1 MSVSLTPVVDFCSAH
16 PEHCELRE
24 FQSGDLISLA
34 AEADGSF
41 LLIRSGSIRFI
52 DSSRSFSSL
61 TLSII
66 DAPYLLVSHIFSGC
80 PFLEPVRAATTVSAY
95 QVSISSLP
103 NELYSTLFTFWKSC
117 LDPREWVL
125 IFECLHANQDQ
136 SSVLSPLLD
145 LAPSSWPGLID
156 VCSQGSFHRVIYLDA
171 SRSGFKYGHI
181 YPFKF
186 LESEYP
192 EAGLPRC
199 YPIFDSLV
207 SPHAVRA
214 TTQSFAPPPI
224 DESLDQL
231 NRGFSEP
238 VLHHDTSIYSSPK
251 NEFLPSEFGFDLI
264 HATDL
269 HSSLVACLSMLC
281 RHLKLPTRRDVLQK
295 FVERIPFED
304 LSADQL
310 CNQLVSFLDGQGLS
324 VSLLRAPQA
333 APIRIPTP
341 CLVLSDDLSPAL
353 IVGSSF
359 RAIQVL
365 DPLNGAL
372 SFHGSQVF
380 QYLQD
385 RSSLLSIG
393 VGIHTP
399 QQRFSYGWFLPYL
412 SQYRLQ
418 LLEVVS
424 ASFLTQLFALAT
436 PLLFQQ
442 LIDRVVSK
450 GAADSLGPLI
460 FLMLIFLILE
470 ISFSTL
476 RTFQFVGI
484 SNRIDIGIGSSIISR
499 LLRIHGRFFD
509 RRPVG
514 ELAGRLQEIDSIRRF
529 LTGTALTAV
538 LDAFFASLYFV
549 VMFVYSP
556 ILSLI
561 VACSVPL
568 LLLATVGMAPVTQRL
583 IRKRAEA
590 SSRTQSF
597 LVEVITGIQTIK
609 LQNSELL
616 AKRQWEE
623 RHLRTIDVGFKAVMA
638 NTASSSFLQFIN
650 KLTNICV
657 IGFGSWQV
665 LQNQMTI
672 GELIAFRIISGYV
685 TQPLLRLASIWQ
697 NFQEL
702 SLSFERVSDVVNQ
715 PLENGD
721 PEDSLMSMPIL
732 TGRLIFEDVS
742 YRYSSSMP
750 NTLSGFGLTIDAGS
764 FVGLVGQSGCGKS
777 TLLKLVPR
785 FYLPDSGRV
794 LVDDID
800 ISKVDIYSLRSQVGY
815 VPQDCMLFE
824 GTIFSNI
831 VMGNPEASSEDVIE
845 VAKLACAHDFIM
857 GLKQGYNTRIGER
870 GSGVSGGQRQRI
882 ALARMFLSSPRLII
896 LDEATSALDADT
908 ERQVVSNIRRHFL
921 EETVLMI
928 THRLSSLQAADRI
941 VVMHAG
947 VLDSIGTHPELME
960 MKGRYF
966 ALYQSQFAG

>member
-1 MSVSLTPVVDFCSAH
+1 M
-16 PEHCELRE
+16 
-24 FQSGDLISLA
+24 
-34 AEADGSF
+34 
-41 LLIRSGSIRFI
+41 
-52 DSSRSFSSL
+52 
-61 TLSII
+61 
-66 DAPYLLVSHIFSGC
+66 
-80 PFLEPVRAATTVSAY
+80 
-95 QVSISSLP
+95 
-103 NELYSTLFTFWKSC
+103 
-117 LDPREWVL
+117 
-125 IFECLHANQDQ
+125 
-136 SSVLSPLLD
+136 
-145 LAPSSWPGLID
+145 
-156 VCSQGSFHRVIYLDA
+156 
-171 SRSGFKYGHI
+171 
-181 YPFKF
+181 
-186 LESEYP
+186 
-192 EAGLPRC
+192 PRC
-199 YPIFDSLV
+199 YPIFDSLDG
-207 SPHAVRA
+207 HKAVGA
-214 TTQSFAPPPI
+214 TPQSFAPPSI
-224 DESLDQL
+224 DESLD
-231 NRGFSEP
+231 P
-238 VLHHDTSIYSSPK
+238 VARDPSDAVANHVTAVDSSPR
-251 NEFLPSEFGFDLI
+251 NDFLPSEYGFDLI
-264 HATDL
+264 HSTDL
-269 HSSLVACLSMLC
+269 QSSLVACLSMLC
-281 RHLKLPTRRDVLQK
+281 RYLKLPTRRDVLQK
-295 FVERIPFED
+295 FVDRLPLD
-304 LSADQL
+304 HLSADQL
-310 CNQLVSFLDGQGLS
+310 RNQLLSFLDGQGLS
-324 VSLLRAPQA
+324 VSLLRAPEA
-333 APIRIPTP
+333 LPIRIPTP

-353 IVGSSF
+353 IVGSSY

-365 DPLNGAL
+365 DPLDGAL
-372 SFHGSQVF
+372 SFQGSQVF
-380 QYLQD
+380 DYLQE

-556 ILSLI
+556 VLSLI

-568 LLLATVGMAPVTQRL
+568 LLLATIGMAPVTQRL

-616 AKRQWEE
+616 AKRQWEQ
-623 RHLRTIDVGFKAVMA
+623 RHLRTIDVGYKAVMA

-650 KLTNICV
+650 KLTNIFV

-721 PEDSLMSMPIL
+721 PGDSLMSMP
-732 TGRLIFEDVS
+732 RLIGSLRFEDVS

-750 NTLSGFGLTIDAGS
+750 NTLSGFGLTIEAGS

-785 FYLPDSGRV
+785 FYVPDSGRV

-824 GTIFSNI
+824 GSIFSNI
-831 VMGNPEASSEDVIE
+831 VMGNPDASSEDVIQ

-908 ERQVVSNIRRHFL
+908 ERQVVANIRRHFVD
-921 EETVLMI
+921 ETVLMI

-947 VLDSIGTHPELME
+947 TLDSMGTHLELME

>member
-1 MSVSLTPVVDFCSAH
+1 MNSSLTSALQYCSTH
-16 PEHCELRE
+16 PELCLTRE
-24 FQSGDLISLA
+24 FQPGDLISLA
-34 AEADGSF
+34 GEDDGSF
-41 LLIRSGSIRFI
+41 LLIRAGSIRFV

-61 TLSII
+61 TLSIV
-66 DAPYLLVSHIFSGC
+66 DAPYLLESSIFSGC
-80 PFLEPVRAATTVSAY
+80 LLTQPVRAATCVSAY
-95 QVSISSLP
+95 QVCISHLPTEVYTSLF
-103 NELYSTLFTFWKSC
+103 YFWKSC
-117 LDPREWVL
+117 LDPREWIL
-125 IFECLHANQDQ
+125 IHECLRSTQDQ
-136 SSVLSPLLD
+136 SSLTSPLLH
-145 LAPSSWPGLID
+145 LSPSSWPCLSD
-156 VCSQGSFHRVIYLDA
+156 ALCHGSFRTVIYLDA
-171 SRSGFKYGHI
+171 PRFGFNYGHI
-181 YPFKF
+181 YPCQF

-199 YPIFDSLV
+199 YPIFDSLDGHKSV
-207 SPHAVRA
+207 GD
-214 TTQSFAPPPI
+214 TTQLFASPCI
-224 DESLDQL
+224 DESFDPVA
-231 NRGFSEP
+231 RDFSEP
-238 VLHHDTSIYSSPK
+238 VANNETAVDSSPR
-251 NEFLPSEFGFDLI
+251 NDFLPSEYGFDLI
-264 HATDL
+264 HSTDL
-269 HSSLVACLSMLC
+269 ESSLVACLSMLC
-281 RHLKLPTRRDVLQK
+281 RYLKLPTRRDVLQK
-295 FVERIPFED
+295 FVDRLPLD
-304 LSADQL
+304 HLSADQL
-310 CNQLVSFLDGQGLS
+310 RNQLLSFLDGQGLS
-324 VSLLRAPQA
+324 VSLLRAPEA
-333 APIRIPTP
+333 LPIRIPTP

-353 IVGSSF
+353 IIGSSY

-365 DPLNGAL
+365 DPLGGAL

-380 QYLQD
+380 DYLQQ
-385 RSSLLSIG
+385 RSPLLSIC

-556 ILSLI
+556 VLSLI

-568 LLLATVGMAPVTQRL
+568 LLLATIGMAPVTQRL

-616 AKRQWEE
+616 AKRQWEQ
-623 RHLRTIDVGFKAVMA
+623 RHLRTIDVGYKAVMA

-650 KLTNICV
+650 KLTNIFV

-721 PEDSLMSMPIL
+721 PGDSLMSMP
-732 TGRLIFEDVS
+732 RLIGSLRFEDVS

-750 NTLSGFGLTIDAGS
+750 NTLSGFGLTIEAGS

-785 FYLPDSGRV
+785 FYVPDSGRV

-824 GTIFSNI
+824 GSIFSNI
-831 VMGNPEASSEDVIE
+831 VMGNPDASSEDVIQ

-908 ERQVVSNIRRHFL
+908 ERQVVANIRRHFVD
-921 EETVLMI
+921 ETVLMI

-947 VLDSIGTHPELME
+947 TLDSMGTHLELME

>member
-1 MSVSLTPVVDFCSAH
+1 MNISLTPVLQYCSAH
-16 PEHCELRE
+16 SELCSLRE
-24 FQSGDLISLA
+24 FQPGELISLVG
-34 AEADGSF
+34 EADDSL
-41 LLIRSGSIRFI
+41 LLIQTGSIRFV
-52 DSSRSFSSL
+52 DPSRSFSSL

-66 DAPYLLVSHIFSGC
+66 DAPYFLDFSIFSGC
-80 PFLEPVRAATTVSAY
+80 SLTESVRAATSVSAY
-95 QVSISSLP
+95 QVSIKSLP
-103 NELYSTLFTFWKSC
+103 IELYTTLFRFWKSC

-125 IFECLHANQDQ
+125 ILQYLHASQDQ
-136 SSVLSPLLD
+136 SPVISPLLN
-145 LAPSSWPGLID
+145 LPPSSWPRLSD
-156 VCSQGSFHRVIYLDA
+156 PCSQGSFRRIIYFDA

-186 LESEYP
+186 LESEFP
-192 EAGLPRC
+192 DSDLPRF
-199 YPIFDSLV
+199 YPIYDSLV
-207 SPHAVRA
+207 EQKVIQNPIQSPALL
-214 TTQSFAPPPI
+214 SI
-224 DESLDQL
+224 DELQDLSIEPTITSKSDQEFPI
-231 NRGFSEP
+231 G
-238 VLHHDTSIYSSPK
+238 SSFT
-251 NEFLPSEFGFDLI
+251 NDFQPSEYGFDLI
-264 HATDL
+264 HASDL
-269 HSSLVACLSMLC
+269 RSSLVACLSMLC

-295 FVERIPFED
+295 FVDRIPLDD
-304 LSADQL
+304 LSVDQL
-310 CNQLVSFLDGQGLS
+310 FSQIISFLDGQGLS
-324 VSLLRAPQA
+324 VSLLRSPQA
-333 APIRIPTP
+333 LPIRIPTP
-341 CLVLSDDLSPAL
+341 CLLLSAELAPAL
-353 IVGSSF
+353 IVGSSY
-359 RAIQVL
+359 RSIQVL
-365 DPLNGAL
+365 DPRDGAL
-372 SFHGSQVF
+372 SFQGSQALEF
-380 QYLQD
+380 LQEY
-385 RSSLLSIG
+385 SSLLSIG
-393 VGIHTP
+393 IGIHTP

-412 SQYRLQ
+412 SQFRFQ
-418 LLEVVS
+418 LLEVVA

-450 GAADSLGPLI
+450 GASDSLAPLI

-470 ISFSTL
+470 ICFSTL

-484 SNRIDIGIGSSIISR
+484 SNRIDIGIGSTIISR
-499 LLRIHGRFFD
+499 LLRINGRFFD

-549 VMFVYSP
+549 VMFAYSP

-568 LLLATVGMAPVTQRL
+568 LLLATIGMAPLTQRL

-597 LVEVITGIQTIK
+597 LVEVISGIQTIK

-616 AKRQWEE
+616 AKRQWQQ

-650 KLTNICV
+650 KLTNIIV

-721 PEDSLMSMPIL
+721 PADSLMSMPVL
-732 TGRLIFEDVS
+732 MGRLVFEDVS

-750 NTLSGFGLTIDAGS
+750 NTLSGFGLSIDAGS

-785 FYLPDSGRV
+785 FYVPDSGRV

-831 VMGNPEASSEDVIE
+831 VMGNPDASSEDVIE
-845 VAKLACAHDFIM
+845 VAKLACAHEFIM

-882 ALARMFLSSPRLII
+882 ALARMFLSDPRLII

-908 ERQVVSNIRRHFL
+908 ERQVVANIRRHFVN
-921 EETVLMI
+921 ETVLMI

-941 VVMHAG
+941 VVMHSG
-947 VLDSIGTHPELME
+947 TLDSSGCHTDLMS

>member
-1 MSVSLTPVVDFCSAH
+1 M
-16 PEHCELRE
+16 
-24 FQSGDLISLA
+24 
-34 AEADGSF
+34 
-41 LLIRSGSIRFI
+41 
-52 DSSRSFSSL
+52 
-61 TLSII
+61 
-66 DAPYLLVSHIFSGC
+66 
-80 PFLEPVRAATTVSAY
+80 
-95 QVSISSLP
+95 
-103 NELYSTLFTFWKSC
+103 
-117 LDPREWVL
+117 
-125 IFECLHANQDQ
+125 
-136 SSVLSPLLD
+136 
-145 LAPSSWPGLID
+145 
-156 VCSQGSFHRVIYLDA
+156 
-171 SRSGFKYGHI
+171 
-181 YPFKF
+181 
-186 LESEYP
+186 
-192 EAGLPRC
+192 PRC
-199 YPIFDSLV
+199 YPIFDSLDGHKAV
-207 SPHAVRA
+207 GATPQLLASP
-214 TTQSFAPPPI
+214 SI
-224 DESLDQL
+224 DESLDPVA
-231 NRGFSEP
+231 RDFSES
-238 VLHHDTSIYSSPK
+238 VANHATAVDSSPRTD
-251 NEFLPSEFGFDLI
+251 FLPSEYGFDLI
-264 HATDL
+264 HSTDL
-269 HSSLVACLSMLC
+269 QSSLVACLSMLC
-281 RHLKLPTRRDVLQK
+281 RYLKLPTRRDVLQK
-295 FVERIPFED
+295 FVDRLPLD
-304 LSADQL
+304 HLSADQL
-310 CNQLVSFLDGQGLS
+310 RNQLLSFLDGQGLS
-324 VSLLRAPQA
+324 VSLLRAPEA
-333 APIRIPTP
+333 LPIRIPTP
-341 CLVLSDDLSPAL
+341 CLLLSDDLSPAL
-353 IVGSSF
+353 IIGSSY

-365 DPLNGAL
+365 DPLDGAL
-372 SFHGSQVF
+372 SFQGSQVF
-380 QYLQD
+380 DYLQQ

-556 ILSLI
+556 VLSLI

-568 LLLATVGMAPVTQRL
+568 LLLATIGMAPVTQRL

-616 AKRQWEE
+616 AKRQWEQ
-623 RHLRTIDVGFKAVMA
+623 RHLRTIDVGYKAVMA

-650 KLTNICV
+650 KLTNIFV

-721 PEDSLMSMPIL
+721 PGDSLMSMP
-732 TGRLIFEDVS
+732 RLIGSLRFEDVS

-750 NTLSGFGLTIDAGS
+750 NTLSGFGLTIEAGS

-785 FYLPDSGRV
+785 FYVPDSGRV

-824 GTIFSNI
+824 GSIFSNI
-831 VMGNPEASSEDVIE
+831 VMGNPDASSEDVIQ

-908 ERQVVSNIRRHFL
+908 ERQVVANIRRHFVD
-921 EETVLMI
+921 ETVLMI

-947 VLDSIGTHPELME
+947 TLDSMGTHLELME

>member
-1 MSVSLTPVVDFCSAH
+1 M
-16 PEHCELRE
+16 
-24 FQSGDLISLA
+24 
-34 AEADGSF
+34 
-41 LLIRSGSIRFI
+41 
-52 DSSRSFSSL
+52 
-61 TLSII
+61 
-66 DAPYLLVSHIFSGC
+66 
-80 PFLEPVRAATTVSAY
+80 
-95 QVSISSLP
+95 
-103 NELYSTLFTFWKSC
+103 
-117 LDPREWVL
+117 
-125 IFECLHANQDQ
+125 
-136 SSVLSPLLD
+136 
-145 LAPSSWPGLID
+145 
-156 VCSQGSFHRVIYLDA
+156 
-171 SRSGFKYGHI
+171 
-181 YPFKF
+181 
-186 LESEYP
+186 
-192 EAGLPRC
+192 PRC
-199 YPIFDSLV
+199 YPIFDSLDG
-207 SPHAVRA
+207 HKAVGA
-214 TTQSFAPPPI
+214 TPQFFAPPSI
-224 DESLDQL
+224 DESLDPVAPDS
-231 NRGFSEP
+231 SEP
-238 VLHHDTSIYSSPK
+238 VANPETAVDSSPR
-251 NEFLPSEFGFDLI
+251 NDFLPSEYGFDLI
-264 HATDL
+264 HSTDL
-269 HSSLVACLSMLC
+269 QSSLVACLSMLC
-281 RHLKLPTRRDVLQK
+281 RYLKLPTRRDVLQK
-295 FVERIPFED
+295 FVDRLPLD
-304 LSADQL
+304 HLSADQL
-310 CNQLVSFLDGQGLS
+310 RNQLLSFLDGQGLS
-324 VSLLRAPQA
+324 VSLLRAPEA
-333 APIRIPTP
+333 LPIRIPTP

-353 IVGSSF
+353 IVGSSY

-365 DPLNGAL
+365 DPLDGAL
-372 SFHGSQVF
+372 SFQGSQVF
-380 QYLQD
+380 DYLQE

-450 GAADSLGPLI
+450 GAADSLAPLI

-556 ILSLI
+556 VLSLI

-568 LLLATVGMAPVTQRL
+568 LLLATIGMAPVTQRL

-616 AKRQWEE
+616 AKRQWEQ
-623 RHLRTIDVGFKAVMA
+623 RHLRTIDVGYKAVMA

-650 KLTNICV
+650 KLTNIFV

-721 PEDSLMSMPIL
+721 PGDSLMSMP
-732 TGRLIFEDVS
+732 RLIGSLRFEDVS

-750 NTLSGFGLTIDAGS
+750 NTLSGFGLTIEAGS

-785 FYLPDSGRV
+785 FYVPDSGRV

-824 GTIFSNI
+824 GSIFSNI
-831 VMGNPEASSEDVIE
+831 VMGNPDASSEDVIQ

-908 ERQVVSNIRRHFL
+908 ERQVVANIRRHFVD
-921 EETVLMI
+921 ETVLMI

-947 VLDSIGTHPELME
+947 TLDSMGTHLELME

>member
-1 MSVSLTPVVDFCSAH
+1 MIHSIGHKAVGATPQ
-16 PEHCELRE
+16 L
-24 FQSGDLISLA
+24 LA
-34 AEADGSF
+34 
-41 LLIRSGSIRFI
+41 
-52 DSSRSFSSL
+52 
-61 TLSII
+61 
-66 DAPYLLVSHIFSGC
+66 
-80 PFLEPVRAATTVSAY
+80 
-95 QVSISSLP
+95 
-103 NELYSTLFTFWKSC
+103 
-117 LDPREWVL
+117 
-125 IFECLHANQDQ
+125 
-136 SSVLSPLLD
+136 SP
-145 LAPSSWPGLID
+145 S
-156 VCSQGSFHRVIYLDA
+156 
-171 SRSGFKYGHI
+171 
-181 YPFKF
+181 
-186 LESEYP
+186 
-192 EAGLPRC
+192 
-199 YPIFDSLV
+199 
-207 SPHAVRA
+207 
-214 TTQSFAPPPI
+214 I
-224 DESLDQL
+224 DESLDPVA
-231 NRGFSEP
+231 RDFSES
-238 VLHHDTSIYSSPK
+238 VANHATAVDSSPRTD
-251 NEFLPSEFGFDLI
+251 FLPSEYGFDLI
-264 HATDL
+264 HSTDL
-269 HSSLVACLSMLC
+269 QSSLVACLSMLC
-281 RHLKLPTRRDVLQK
+281 SYLKLPTRRDVLQK
-295 FVERIPFED
+295 FVDRLPLD
-304 LSADQL
+304 HLSADQL
-310 CNQLVSFLDGQGLS
+310 RNQLLSFLDGQGLS
-324 VSLLRAPQA
+324 VSLLRAPEA
-333 APIRIPTP
+333 LPIRIPTP

-353 IVGSSF
+353 IVGSSY

-365 DPLNGAL
+365 DPLEGAL
-372 SFHGSQVF
+372 SFQGLQVF
-380 QYLQD
+380 DYLQQ
-385 RSSLLSIG
+385 RSSLLFIG

-556 ILSLI
+556 VLSLI

-568 LLLATVGMAPVTQRL
+568 LLLATIGMAPVTQRL

-616 AKRQWEE
+616 AKRQWEQ
-623 RHLRTIDVGFKAVMA
+623 RHLRTIDVGYKAVMA

-650 KLTNICV
+650 KLTNIFV

-721 PEDSLMSMPIL
+721 PGDSLMSMP
-732 TGRLIFEDVS
+732 RLIGSLRFEDVS

-750 NTLSGFGLTIDAGS
+750 NTLSGFGLTIEAGS

-785 FYLPDSGRV
+785 FYVPDSGRV

-824 GTIFSNI
+824 GSIFSNI
-831 VMGNPEASSEDVIE
+831 VMGNPDASSEDVIQ
-845 VAKLACAHDFIM
+845 VAQLACAHDFIM

-908 ERQVVSNIRRHFL
+908 ERQVVANIRRHFVD
-921 EETVLMI
+921 ETVLMI

-947 VLDSIGTHPELME
+947 TLDSMGTHLELME

>member
-1 MSVSLTPVVDFCSAH
+1 MNSNLTSALQYCSTH
-16 PEHCELRE
+16 PELCLTRE
-24 FQSGDLISLA
+24 FQPGDLISLA
-34 AEADGSF
+34 GEDDGSF
-41 LLIRSGSIRFI
+41 LLIRAGSIRFV

-61 TLSII
+61 TLSIVE
-66 DAPYLLVSHIFSGC
+66 APYLLESSIFSGC
-80 PFLEPVRAATTVSAY
+80 ELPEPVRAASCVSAY
-95 QVSISSLP
+95 QVCISCLP
-103 NELYSTLFTFWKSC
+103 IEVYTTLCHFWKSC
-117 LDPREWVL
+117 LDPREWIL
-125 IFECLHANQDQ
+125 IHQCLRSAQDQ
-136 SSVLSPLLD
+136 SSLTSPLLD
-145 LAPSSWPGLID
+145 LPPSSWPGLSD
-156 VCSQGSFHRVIYLDA
+156 ALGHGSFRTIVYLDA
-171 SRSGFKYGHI
+171 PQFGFNYGHV
-181 YPFKF
+181 YPYKF

-199 YPIFDSLV
+199 YPIFDSLDGHKV
-207 SPHAVRA
+207 VGATPQFLSPP
-214 TTQSFAPPPI
+214 SI
-224 DESLDQL
+224 DESLDPVAPDS
-231 NRGFSEP
+231 SEA
-238 VLHHDTSIYSSPK
+238 VANHVTAVDSSPR
-251 NEFLPSEFGFDLI
+251 NDFLPSEYGFDLI
-264 HATDL
+264 HSTDL
-269 HSSLVACLSMLC
+269 QSSLVACLSMLC
-281 RHLKLPTRRDVLQK
+281 RYLKLPTRRDVLQK
-295 FVERIPFED
+295 FVDRLPLD
-304 LSADQL
+304 HLSADQL
-310 CNQLVSFLDGQGLS
+310 RNQLLSFLDGQGLS
-324 VSLLRAPQA
+324 VSLLRAPEA
-333 APIRIPTP
+333 LPIRIPTP

-353 IVGSSF
+353 IIGSSY

-365 DPLNGAL
+365 DPLGGAL

-380 QYLQD
+380 GYLQQ

-450 GAADSLGPLI
+450 GAADSLAPLI

-556 ILSLI
+556 VLSLI

-568 LLLATVGMAPVTQRL
+568 LLLATIGLAPVTQRL

-616 AKRQWEE
+616 AKRQWEQ
-623 RHLRTIDVGFKAVMA
+623 RHLRTIDVGYKAVMA

-650 KLTNICV
+650 KLTNIFV

-721 PEDSLMSMPIL
+721 PGDSLMSMP
-732 TGRLIFEDVS
+732 RLIGSLRFDDVS

-750 NTLSGFGLTIDAGS
+750 NTLSGFGLTIEAGS

-785 FYLPDSGRV
+785 FYVPDSGRV

-824 GTIFSNI
+824 GSIFSNI
-831 VMGNPEASSEDVIE
+831 VMGNPDASSEDVIH

-908 ERQVVSNIRRHFL
+908 ERQVVANIRRHFVD
-921 EETVLMI
+921 ETVLMI

-947 VLDSIGTHPELME
+947 TLDSMGTHLELMD

>member
-1 MSVSLTPVVDFCSAH
+1 MSISLTPVVDFCAAH
-16 PEHCELRE
+16 PEHCVIRE
-24 FQSGDLISLA
+24 FHPGDLISLA
-34 AEADGSF
+34 GEADGSF
-41 LLIRSGSIRFI
+41 LLIRTGSIRFV

-61 TLSII
+61 TLTII
-66 DAPYLLVSHIFSGC
+66 EAPYLLVASIFSGC
-80 PFLEPVRAATTVSAY
+80 QFKGTVRASSSVSAY
-95 QVSISSLP
+95 QLSISSLP
-103 NELYSTLFTFWKSC
+103 TEIYSILLQFWKSS

-125 IFECLHANQDQ
+125 IHECLQANQDEF
-136 SSVLSPLLD
+136 SEVSPLLK
-145 LAPSSWPGLID
+145 LLPSSWPGLTEIF
-156 VCSQGSFHRVIYLDA
+156 SQGSFHRVIYLDA
-171 SRSGFKYGHI
+171 ARLGFKYGHV
-181 YPFKF
+181 YPFQF
-186 LESEYP
+186 LESESP
-192 EAGLPRC
+192 KGELPRF
-199 YPIFDSLV
+199 YPIFDSLEGHQPARI
-207 SPHAVRA
+207 S
-214 TTQSFAPPPI
+214 TQLFAPPPT
-224 DESLDQL
+224 DQALDPSTRSLP
-231 NRGFSEP
+231 E
-238 VLHHDTSIYSSPK
+238 SSPHK
-251 NEFLPSEFGFDLI
+251 ESFNHSSSVNDFLPSEYGFDLI
-264 HATDL
+264 HASDL
-269 HSSLVACLSMLC
+269 QSSLVACLSMLC

-295 FVERIPFED
+295 FVDRLPLDD
-304 LSADQL
+304 LTADQL
-310 CNQLVSFLDGQGLS
+310 RNQLVSFLDSQGLS

-333 APIRIPTP
+333 LPIRIPTP
-341 CLVLSDDLSPAL
+341 CLVLSADLSPAL
-353 IVGSSF
+353 IIGSSYK
-359 RAIQVL
+359 AIQVL
-365 DPLNGAL
+365 DPLAGAL
-372 SFHGSQVF
+372 SFLGSPVF
-380 QYLQD
+380 EFLQD
-385 RSSLLSIG
+385 CSCLLSIG

-450 GAADSLGPLI
+450 GAAESLVPLI

-470 ISFSTL
+470 ICFSTL

-549 VMFVYSP
+549 VMFFYSP

-623 RHLRTIDVGFKAVMA
+623 RHLRTIDVGYKAVMA

-657 IGFGSWQV
+657 IGIGSWQV

-721 PEDSLMSMPIL
+721 PADSLMSMPPL
-732 TGRLIFEDVS
+732 AGRLTFEDVS

-750 NTLSGFGLTIDAGS
+750 NTLSGFGLTVEAGS

-785 FYLPDSGRV
+785 FYVPDSGRV

-800 ISKVDIYSLRSQVGY
+800 IAKVDIYSLRSQVGY

-824 GTIFSNI
+824 GSIFSNI
-831 VMGNPEASSEDVIE
+831 VMGNPDASSEDVIE

-908 ERQVVSNIRRHFL
+908 ERQVVANIRRHFVD
-921 EETVLMI
+921 ETVLMI

-947 VLDSIGTHPELME
+947 VLDSIGNHDELMK
-960 MKGRYF
+960 MRGRYF

>member
-1 MSVSLTPVVDFCSAH
+1 MNSSLTSALQYCSTH
-16 PEHCELRE
+16 PELCLTRE
-24 FQSGDLISLA
+24 FQPGDLISLA
-34 AEADGSF
+34 GEDDGSF
-41 LLIRSGSIRFI
+41 LLIRTGSIRFV

-61 TLSII
+61 TLSIV
-66 DAPYLLVSHIFSGC
+66 DAPYLLESSIFSGC
-80 PFLEPVRAATTVSAY
+80 LLTQPVRAATCVSAY
-95 QVSISSLP
+95 QVCISRLPTEVYTSL
-103 NELYSTLFTFWKSC
+103 FHFWKSC
-117 LDPREWVL
+117 LDPREWIL
-125 IFECLHANQDQ
+125 IHECLRSTQDQ
-136 SSVLSPLLD
+136 SSLTSPLLD
-145 LAPSSWPGLID
+145 LSPSSWPCLSDALGH
-156 VCSQGSFHRVIYLDA
+156 GSFRTVIYLDA
-171 SRSGFKYGHI
+171 PRFGFNYGHI
-181 YPFKF
+181 YPFQF

-199 YPIFDSLV
+199 YPIFDSLDGHKSV
-207 SPHAVRA
+207 EETPQLFASP
-214 TTQSFAPPPI
+214 SI
-224 DESLDQL
+224 DESLDPVA
-231 NRGFSEP
+231 RDFSEP
-238 VLHHDTSIYSSPK
+238 VANHETAVDSSPR
-251 NEFLPSEFGFDLI
+251 NDFLPSEYGFDLI
-264 HATDL
+264 HSTDL
-269 HSSLVACLSMLC
+269 QSSLVACLSMLC
-281 RHLKLPTRRDVLQK
+281 RYLKLPTRRDVLQK
-295 FVERIPFED
+295 FVDRLPLD
-304 LSADQL
+304 HLSADQL
-310 CNQLVSFLDGQGLS
+310 RNQLLSFLDGQGLS
-324 VSLLRAPQA
+324 VSLLRAPEA
-333 APIRIPTP
+333 LPIRIPTP

-353 IVGSSF
+353 IVGSSY

-365 DPLNGAL
+365 DPLDGAL
-372 SFHGSQVF
+372 SFQGSQVF
-380 QYLQD
+380 DYLQE

-556 ILSLI
+556 VLSLI

-568 LLLATVGMAPVTQRL
+568 LLLATIGMAPVTQRL

-616 AKRQWEE
+616 AKRQWEQ
-623 RHLRTIDVGFKAVMA
+623 RHLRTIDVGYKAVMA

-650 KLTNICV
+650 KLTNIFV

-721 PEDSLMSMPIL
+721 PGDSLMSMP
-732 TGRLIFEDVS
+732 RLIGSLRFEDVS

-750 NTLSGFGLTIDAGS
+750 NTLSGFGLTIEAGS

-785 FYLPDSGRV
+785 FYVPDSGRV

-824 GTIFSNI
+824 GSIFSNI
-831 VMGNPEASSEDVIE
+831 VMGNPDASSEDVIQ

-908 ERQVVSNIRRHFL
+908 ERQVVANIRRHFVD
-921 EETVLMI
+921 ETVLMI

-947 VLDSIGTHPELME
+947 TLDSMGTHLELME

>member
-1 MSVSLTPVVDFCSAH
+1 MNRSLTSALQYCSSH
-16 PEHCELRE
+16 PELCLTRE
-24 FQSGDLISLA
+24 FQPGDLISLA
-34 AEADGSF
+34 GEDDGSF
-41 LLIRSGSIRFI
+41 LLIRTGSIRFV

-66 DAPYLLVSHIFSGC
+66 EAPYLLEASIFSGC
-80 PFLEPVRAATTVSAY
+80 PLTEPVRAATCVSAY
-95 QVSISSLP
+95 QVCISRLPTEVYTSL
-103 NELYSTLFTFWKSC
+103 FHFWKSC
-117 LDPREWVL
+117 LDPREWIL
-125 IFECLHANQDQ
+125 IHECLCATQDQ
-136 SSVLSPLLD
+136 SSLPSPLLD
-145 LAPSSWPGLID
+145 LPPSSWPGLSD
-156 VCSQGSFHRVIYLDA
+156 SFRQGSFRAIIYLDA
-171 SRSGFKYGHI
+171 PRFGFSYGHI
-181 YPFKF
+181 YPYKF

-192 EAGLPRC
+192 EVGLPRC
-199 YPIFDSLV
+199 YPIFDSLDGHQQV
-207 SPHAVRA
+207 GAS
-214 TTQSFAPPPI
+214 TQSLAPPPI
-224 DESLDQL
+224 DEFLDQVA
-231 NRGFSEP
+231 RDFSES
-238 VLHHDTSIYSSPK
+238 VAK
-251 NEFLPSEFGFDLI
+251 NETPLDSTPRNDFLPSEYGFDLI
-264 HATDL
+264 HSTDL
-269 HSSLVACLSMLC
+269 QSSLVACLSMLC
-281 RHLKLPTRRDVLQK
+281 RYLKLPTRRDVLQK
-295 FVERIPFED
+295 FVDRLPLD
-304 LSADQL
+304 HLTADQL
-310 CNQLVSFLDGQGLS
+310 CNQLLSFLDGQGLS
-324 VSLLRAPQA
+324 VSLLRAPEA
-333 APIRIPTP
+333 LPIRIPTP
-341 CLVLSDDLSPAL
+341 CFVLSADLSPAL
-353 IVGSSF
+353 IIGSSYK
-359 RAIQVL
+359 AIQVL
-365 DPLNGAL
+365 DPLHGAL
-372 SFHGSQVF
+372 SFQGSQVF
-380 QYLQD
+380 DYLQD

-476 RTFQFVGI
+476 RTFQFVSI

-556 ILSLI
+556 VLSLI

-568 LLLATVGMAPVTQRL
+568 LLLATIGLAPVTQRL

-616 AKRQWEE
+616 AKRQWEQ
-623 RHLRTIDVGFKAVMA
+623 RHLRTIDVGYKAVMA

-650 KLTNICV
+650 KLTNIFV

-721 PEDSLMSMPIL
+721 PADSLMSMPPL
-732 TGRLIFEDVS
+732 SGNLRFDDVS
-742 YRYSSSMP
+742 YRYSSSVP

-785 FYLPDSGRV
+785 FYVPDSGRV
-794 LVDDID
+794 FVDEID

-824 GTIFSNI
+824 GSIFSNI

-845 VAKLACAHDFIM
+845 VAKLACAHEFIM

-908 ERQVVSNIRRHFL
+908 ERQVVANIRRHFVD
-921 EETVLMI
+921 ETVLMI

-941 VVMHAG
+941 VVMHDGA
-947 VLDSIGTHPELME
+947 LDSMGSHLELMA

>member
-1 MSVSLTPVVDFCSAH
+1 
-16 PEHCELRE
+16 
-24 FQSGDLISLA
+24 
-34 AEADGSF
+34 
-41 LLIRSGSIRFI
+41 
-52 DSSRSFSSL
+52 
-61 TLSII
+61 
-66 DAPYLLVSHIFSGC
+66 
-80 PFLEPVRAATTVSAY
+80 
-95 QVSISSLP
+95 
-103 NELYSTLFTFWKSC
+103 
-117 LDPREWVL
+117 
-125 IFECLHANQDQ
+125 
-136 SSVLSPLLD
+136 
-145 LAPSSWPGLID
+145 
-156 VCSQGSFHRVIYLDA
+156 
-171 SRSGFKYGHI
+171 
-181 YPFKF
+181 
-186 LESEYP
+186 
-192 EAGLPRC
+192 
-199 YPIFDSLV
+199 
-207 SPHAVRA
+207 
-214 TTQSFAPPPI
+214 
-224 DESLDQL
+224 
-231 NRGFSEP
+231 
-238 VLHHDTSIYSSPK
+238 
-251 NEFLPSEFGFDLI
+251 
-264 HATDL
+264 
-269 HSSLVACLSMLC
+269 MLC
-281 RHLKLPTRRDVLQK
+281 RYLKLPTRRDVLQK
-295 FVERIPFED
+295 FVDRLPLD
-304 LSADQL
+304 HLSADQL
-310 CNQLVSFLDGQGLS
+310 RNQLLSFLDGQGLS
-324 VSLLRAPQA
+324 VSLLRAPEA
-333 APIRIPTP
+333 LPIRIPTP

-353 IVGSSF
+353 IVGSSY

-365 DPLNGAL
+365 DPLDGAL
-372 SFHGSQVF
+372 SFQGSQVF
-380 QYLQD
+380 DYLQE

-556 ILSLI
+556 VLSLI

-568 LLLATVGMAPVTQRL
+568 LLLATIGMAPVTQRL

-616 AKRQWEE
+616 AKRQWEQ
-623 RHLRTIDVGFKAVMA
+623 RHLRTIDVGYKAVMA

-650 KLTNICV
+650 KLTNIFV

-721 PEDSLMSMPIL
+721 PGDSLMSMP
-732 TGRLIFEDVS
+732 RLIGSLRFDDVS

-750 NTLSGFGLTIDAGS
+750 NTLSGFGLTIEAGS

-785 FYLPDSGRV
+785 FYVPDSGRV

-824 GTIFSNI
+824 GSIFSNI
-831 VMGNPEASSEDVIE
+831 VMGNPDASSEDVIQ

-908 ERQVVSNIRRHFL
+908 ERQVVANIRSHFID
-921 EETVLMI
+921 ETVLMI

-947 VLDSIGTHPELME
+947 TLDSMGTHLELMA

>member
-1 MSVSLTPVVDFCSAH
+1 M
-16 PEHCELRE
+16 
-24 FQSGDLISLA
+24 
-34 AEADGSF
+34 
-41 LLIRSGSIRFI
+41 
-52 DSSRSFSSL
+52 
-61 TLSII
+61 
-66 DAPYLLVSHIFSGC
+66 
-80 PFLEPVRAATTVSAY
+80 
-95 QVSISSLP
+95 
-103 NELYSTLFTFWKSC
+103 
-117 LDPREWVL
+117 
-125 IFECLHANQDQ
+125 
-136 SSVLSPLLD
+136 
-145 LAPSSWPGLID
+145 
-156 VCSQGSFHRVIYLDA
+156 
-171 SRSGFKYGHI
+171 
-181 YPFKF
+181 
-186 LESEYP
+186 
-192 EAGLPRC
+192 
-199 YPIFDSLV
+199 
-207 SPHAVRA
+207 
-214 TTQSFAPPPI
+214 
-224 DESLDQL
+224 
-231 NRGFSEP
+231 
-238 VLHHDTSIYSSPK
+238 
-251 NEFLPSEFGFDLI
+251 
-264 HATDL
+264 
-269 HSSLVACLSMLC
+269 
-281 RHLKLPTRRDVLQK
+281 
-295 FVERIPFED
+295 
-304 LSADQL
+304 
-310 CNQLVSFLDGQGLS
+310 
-324 VSLLRAPQA
+324 
-333 APIRIPTP
+333 
-341 CLVLSDDLSPAL
+341 
-353 IVGSSF
+353 
-359 RAIQVL
+359 
-365 DPLNGAL
+365 
-372 SFHGSQVF
+372 
-380 QYLQD
+380 
-385 RSSLLSIG
+385 
-393 VGIHTP
+393 
-399 QQRFSYGWFLPYL
+399 
-412 SQYRLQ
+412 
-418 LLEVVS
+418 
-424 ASFLTQLFALAT
+424 
-436 PLLFQQ
+436 
-442 LIDRVVSK
+442 VSK

-556 ILSLI
+556 VLSLI

-568 LLLATVGMAPVTQRL
+568 LLLATIGLAPVTQRL

-623 RHLRTIDVGFKAVMA
+623 RHLRTIDVGYKAVMA

-650 KLTNICV
+650 KLTNIFV

-721 PEDSLMSMPIL
+721 PADSLMSMPP
-732 TGRLIFEDVS
+732 LIGNLRFEDVS

-750 NTLSGFGLTIDAGS
+750 NTLSGFGLSIEAGS

-785 FYLPDSGRV
+785 FYVPDSGRV

-824 GTIFSNI
+824 GSIFSNI
-831 VMGNPEASSEDVIE
+831 IMGNPDASSEDVIA

-908 ERQVVSNIRRHFL
+908 ERQVVANIRSHFID
-921 EETVLMI
+921 ETVLMI

-947 VLDSIGTHPELME
+947 TLDSMGTHLELMA

>member
-1 MSVSLTPVVDFCSAH
+1 MSVSLTPAMEFCSAH

-24 FQSGDLISLA
+24 FHSGDLISLA
-34 AEADGSF
+34 GEADGSF
-41 LLIRSGSIRFI
+41 LLIQSGSIRFI

-61 TLSII
+61 TLSVVK
-66 DAPYLLVSHIFSGC
+66 APYLLASSIFSDG
-80 PFLEPVRAATTVSAY
+80 PFREPVRAATHVLAY
-95 QVSISSLP
+95 QVSIDILP
-103 NELYSTLFTFWKSC
+103 DDVYSTLYQFWKSC

-125 IFECLHANQDQ
+125 ILECLHATQDQ
-136 SSVLSPLLD
+136 SSVISPLLD
-145 LAPSSWPGLID
+145 LSPSLWPGLTDIF
-156 VCSQGSFHRVIYLDA
+156 SQGSFHRVIYLDA
-171 SRSGFKYGHI
+171 ARSGFKYGHV
-181 YPFKF
+181 YPFDF

-192 EAGLPRC
+192 EHGLPRC

-207 SPHAVRA
+207 APKQARIPTQLPSSFSTYESPDPSTRA
-214 TTQSFAPPPI
+214 LLEEDPKKEKTS
-224 DESLDQL
+224 
-231 NRGFSEP
+231 NFSS
-238 VLHHDTSIYSSPK
+238 VND
-251 NEFLPSEFGFDLI
+251 FLPSDYGFDLI
-264 HATDL
+264 HASDL
-269 HSSLVACLSMLC
+269 QSSLVACLSMLC
-281 RHLKLPTRRDVLQK
+281 RHLKLPTRRDVLQN
-295 FVERIPFED
+295 FVARLPLDD
-304 LSADQL
+304 LSVDQL
-310 CNQLVSFLDGQGLS
+310 RSQLVSFLDGQGLS
-324 VSLLRAPQA
+324 VSLLRAPEA
-333 APIRIPTP
+333 LPIRIPTP
-341 CLVLSDDLSPAL
+341 CLVLSADLSPAL
-353 IVGSSF
+353 IIGSSY
-359 RAIQVL
+359 RTIKVL
-365 DPLNGAL
+365 DPLSGAL
-372 SFHGSQVF
+372 SFQGTHIF
-380 QYLQD
+380 EYLQE
-385 RSSLLSIG
+385 RSCLLSIG

-460 FLMLIFLILE
+460 FLMLIFLVLE
-470 ISFSTL
+470 ICFSTL
-476 RTFQFVGI
+476 RTYQFVGI

-549 VMFVYSP
+549 VMFIYSP

-623 RHLRTIDVGFKAVMA
+623 RHLRTIDIGYKAVMA

-650 KLTNICV
+650 KLTNIFV

-721 PEDSLMSMPIL
+721 PADSLMSMPPL
-732 TGRLIFEDVS
+732 LGRLTFEDVS

-750 NTLSGFGLTIDAGS
+750 NTLFGFGLTIEAGS

-785 FYLPDSGRV
+785 FYVPDSGRV
-794 LVDDID
+794 LVDGID

-831 VMGNPEASSEDVIE
+831 VMGNPEASSEEVIE

-857 GLKQGYNTRIGER
+857 SLKQGYNTKIGER

-908 ERQVVSNIRRHFL
+908 ERQVVANIRRHFVD
-921 EETVLMI
+921 ETVLMI

-947 VLDSIGTHPELME
+947 VLDSIGNHAELME
-960 MKGRYF
+960 VKGRYF